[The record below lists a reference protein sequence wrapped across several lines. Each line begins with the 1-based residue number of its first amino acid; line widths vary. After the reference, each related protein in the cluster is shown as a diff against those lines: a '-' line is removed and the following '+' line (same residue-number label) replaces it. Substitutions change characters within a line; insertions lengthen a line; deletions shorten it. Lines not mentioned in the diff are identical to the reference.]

1 MKLNLYNKK
10 IMKKLLFFVIGLLTI
25 NANAADLYVNNSG
38 AISTYPTLTLAI
50 AAANSGDRIFV
61 FTNNPLSESITIDK
75 SITIAPY
82 TSGDYFILNGSINIK
97 KDPIEVKIIGVE
109 CFSIDASI
117 AGTATETNRC
127 NVYIVDSKLSSAAG
141 NITAN
146 SETVSLNVLY
156 CDLPNGTVEFQHGK
170 IIGSTIDGFYVEP
183 GGTYQGDTTFI
194 IANKILTDRTYK
206 RYNPYS
212 PITSLSNSYDY
223 LNIVSNYID
232 NDSHHYYIANNY
244 FILNPTFYFNGPNGS
259 LSQNQPFPNLRI
271 YNNVTTSGGN
281 LIANNCFINNNNS
294 SHNSNASSSYWR
306 YGPYFGTNLQLWYS
320 KNHNKT
326 NIVNNFFKKG
336 YGGGSSSV
344 NALSRYNIGSGFS
357 TNTSALLIR
366 NNAFAYHNTET
377 LNYYTGSQLTMDPNN
392 YFLGFSGVDANGAY
406 LLGNNLGELGIT
418 YFDIDMTRNDI
429 GTYGGPH
436 SMDNYWDTTSLG
448 VARIFGLDM
457 PFELWP
463 AQNPTIKADAVHRK

>member
-1 MKLNLYNKK
+1 MKWINTNHTLPEGDEVVLA
-10 IMKKLLFFVIGLLTI
+10 LTT
-25 NANAADLYVNNSG
+25 G
-38 AISTYPTLTLAI
+38 
-50 AAANSGDRIFV
+50 
-61 FTNNPLSESITIDK
+61 
-75 SITIAPY
+75 
-82 TSGDYFILNGSINIK
+82 GDYFILNGSINIK

-206 RYNPYS
+206 HYNPYS
-212 PITSLSNSYDY
+212 PFTSLSSSYDY
-223 LNIVSNYID
+223 LNFVSNYID

-244 FILNPTFYFNGPNGS
+244 FILNPTFYFYGPNGT
-259 LSQNQPFPNLRI
+259 LSQEQPFPNLRI

-294 SHNSNASSSYWR
+294 NSTTGGNNSR
-306 YGPYFGTNLQLWYS
+306 KGPYFGTNLQLWYS

-336 YGGGSSSV
+336 TGGGSNSV
-344 NALSRYNIGSGFS
+344 NAQNRYNIGSGYS

-366 NNAFAYHNTET
+366 NNAFAYHNNSNS
-377 LNYYTGSQLTMDPNN
+377 NYYAGSQLTMDPSN

-406 LLGNNLGELGIT
+406 VLGNNLGELGIT